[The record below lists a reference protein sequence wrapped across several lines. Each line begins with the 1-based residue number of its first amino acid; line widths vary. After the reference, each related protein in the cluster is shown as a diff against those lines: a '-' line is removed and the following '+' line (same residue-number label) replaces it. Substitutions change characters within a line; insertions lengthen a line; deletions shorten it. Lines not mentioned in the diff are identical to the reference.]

1 MAFRTRDNWKNM
13 TNAEPHAFGDMWLRF
28 SDCLSVLISG
38 KREDKR
44 SVERNK
50 DSDVTKEPT

>member
-1 MAFRTRDNWKNM
+1 M

-50 DSDVTKEPT
+50 DSDVTKEPASGQEHH